1 MLRKLIPLLHHLIEA
16 GIGIKRGNPADE
28 LSVINPLRVAD
39 VDEDVEVIRH
49 HAVGQELH
57 AREPRDA
64 PDEVHKPRT
73 LLVVE
78 KERTMGDTTDQVI
91 TPVGK
96 VDARFS
102 HAGNYTTNKIYC
114 GNLLW

>member
-1 MLRKLIPLLHHLIEA
+1 MDP
-16 GIGIKRGNPADE
+16 P
-28 LSVINPLRVAD
+28 PY
-39 VDEDVEVIRH
+39 
-49 HAVGQELH
+49 AVGQELH

-73 LLVVE
+73 LPVVE
-78 KERTMGDTTDQVI
+78 KERTMGDPADQVI

-102 HAGNYTTNKIYC
+102 HAGNYTKNKIYC
-114 GNLLW
+114 GNLLWQSSLTLPTPF